1 MKNQPSKLLLLL
13 NLFLWAFALALGA
26 QDEPFI
32 EFDFNQRI
40 KNGTHAFTGKAYS
53 FTSGIENEALLLTGG
68 ETYPQL
74 ESEGLT
80 FDGEKD
86 FSIQCWV
93 KTSSKKPMVFLAQKE
108 FNHKGIL
115 AQLKA
120 GWALYSSGGTFAWT
134 VGSGTRRVNYER
146 ENGNIMP
153 INDGRWHQLTI
164 TYSAASSEFR
174 LYYDGHNTAI
184 YTIGFDFSNTQP
196 LTIGSARRDFDY
208 DHQYAPDIEKG
219 RSQLQ
224 LLVDQFNEL
233 GVGSLQK
240 EEFLDLIVEP
250 EELLK
255 RKLALKGN
263 RQEPDKNK
271 FSKTLA
277 IRKELTSNPYTVYQ
291 NRSLTLLK
299 PISKLYALNAGKIVL
314 DDTMAKYFTARERLY
329 PADFAM
335 DGLSLW
341 KKTLSASAILE
352 SYNKIQATKAFK
364 LKTRQKQLTIG
375 VWNIWHGGIHWSS
388 EKDGWDSRLRIV
400 EMLKKKKADVI
411 LMQET
416 YSSGDF
422 IAAELGYYFATTSDW
437 DYRFQ
442 GSNISVLSRYPIEE
456 IKVSTKTEFNNVAVK
471 LAISKTQKVWAMS
484 NWYGMQQFPDVFNF
498 HESRFA
504 TSEAMPV
511 FFGGD
516 FNAVPHTDG
525 GDSPASKKLLGTGFI
540 DAFRSLYPEVKKH
553 PGLTHRSK
561 VRIDQLYY
569 KGTGIENRS
578 TEVISAWPSGFPSD
592 HYLILSKF
600 KLKR

>member
-13 NLFLWAFALALGA
+13 NLYLWAFPVALDA
-26 QDEPFI
+26 QDNPSL

-40 KNGTHAFTGKAYS
+40 KNETHTFNGKDYS
-53 FTSGIENEALLLTGG
+53 FTDGIEDEALWLTGG

-74 ESEGLT
+74 KLEGLT
-80 FDGEKD
+80 FDGNKD

-93 KTSSKKPMVFLAQKE
+93 KTSSQKPMLFLAQKA

-115 AQLKA
+115 AQMNK
-120 GWALYSSGGTFAWT
+120 GWALYSSGGTFAWS

-146 ENGNIMP
+146 ENGGIMP
-153 INDGRWHQLTI
+153 ISDGRWHQITI
-164 TYSAASSEFR
+164 TYSATSSEFR

-196 LTIGSARRDFDY
+196 LTIGTARRDFDY
-208 DHQYAPDIEKG
+208 DDHYAPDIEKG

-233 GVGSLQK
+233 GVGSLQE

-250 EELLK
+250 EKLLK
-255 RKLALKGN
+255 RKLALKN
-263 RQEPDKNK
+263 NQQEPDKDK
-271 FSKTLA
+271 FSKVLA
-277 IRKELTSNPYTVYQ
+277 IRKELASSPYTVYQ
-291 NRSLTLLK
+291 NRALTLLK
-299 PISKLYALNAGKIVL
+299 PISKLYALKAGKIVL
-314 DDTMAKYFTARERLY
+314 DDAMAKHYTAQERLF

-335 DGLSLW
+335 DGLTLW
-341 KKTLSASAILE
+341 AETLSASAILE
-352 SYNKIQATKAFK
+352 QYNKIQATKAFK
-364 LKTRQKQLTIG
+364 LKTKQKQLTVG

-388 EKDGWDSRLRIV
+388 EKDGWDSRLRIA
-400 EMLKKKKADVI
+400 EMLKKKKVDVV

-504 TSEAMPV
+504 ASNEIPV

-525 GDSPASKKLLGTGFI
+525 GDSPASKQLLEAGFI
-540 DAFRSLYPEVKKH
+540 DAYRSLYPEVNKY

-569 KGTGIENRS
+569 KGKGIENRS
-578 TEVISAWPSGFPSD
+578 TEVISTWPSGFPSD

-600 KLKR
+600 KLRP